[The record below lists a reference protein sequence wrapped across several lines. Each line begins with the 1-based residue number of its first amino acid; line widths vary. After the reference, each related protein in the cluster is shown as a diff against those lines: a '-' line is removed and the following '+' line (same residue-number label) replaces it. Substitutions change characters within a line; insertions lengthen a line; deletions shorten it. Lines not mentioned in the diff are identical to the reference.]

1 MIGPTLRFFRPSLPA
16 SCAYLL
22 CLLGVSGCALQR
34 HHDAVLVLGDIA
46 AGAAPSGLKE
56 RTPQPSRTPIAY
68 TIDGRAHIADLYL
81 PGEGKPE
88 AGIVLVPGMVQEGK
102 DAPNFVTFA
111 TTLARAR
118 FAVVAPQL
126 SGHRDLRIEP
136 GQARE
141 VADAFRYVADREDL
155 SPEGRAGIAGISYA
169 LGPVMVA
176 ALEDDIRERVRFIFG
191 VGGYYDLRTA
201 IRFVTT
207 GYFEV
212 DGSPR
217 SVRSSQYGK
226 LVFAKSVLHDLH
238 DPKDRA
244 IFEEMVEVKLK
255 DFNADI
261 SPLAEALGPEG
272 MSVHRLLTNTDP
284 RLTPQLIA
292 ALPAATVKTID
303 ALTLSDKDLTRLA
316 ARLLL
321 VHGKNDALIPY
332 PESVALGRAV
342 ASSRARV
349 FVLNGVLGHVDLTL
363 SHFFSMRFWANDL
376 PDAWRLFRA
385 ANLLLKERELPAVER
400 IAKQATAVIAPD
412 LRGRKAPFVSDR
424 INQAGLA
431 GAKLAQVAAINPI
444 VSGPAKPGQIRANL
458 PVPLFQ
464 LARYAD

>member
-1 MIGPTLRFFRPSLPA
+1 MLGPTSRLFRPSLTA
-16 SCAYLL
+16 TCTFLL
-22 CLLGVSGCALQR
+22 CLLSVSGCALQR
-34 HHDAVLVLGDIA
+34 HHDAVLVLGDVA
-46 AGAAPSGLKE
+46 AGPAPSSLKE
-56 RTPQPSRTPIAY
+56 RTPQPSRNPIAY
-68 TIDGRAHIADLYL
+68 TIDGRSHIGDLYL
-81 PGEGKPE
+81 PGDGKPE

-102 DAPNFVTFA
+102 DAPSFVTFA

-118 FAVVAPQL
+118 FAVVAPQF

-141 VADAFRYVADREDL
+141 VADAFRYLADREDL

-217 SVRSSQYGK
+217 SVKSSQYGK
-226 LVFAKSVLHDLH
+226 LVFAKSILHDLR
-238 DPKDRA
+238 DPNDRA

-261 SPLAEALGPEG
+261 SPLAEGLGPEG
-272 MSVHRLLTNTDP
+272 MSVHRLLSNTDP

-292 ALPAATVKTID
+292 ALPPATVATID
-303 ALTLSDKDLTRLA
+303 ALTLSDKDLTRLT

-321 VHGKNDALIPY
+321 VHGKNDMLIPY
-332 PESVALGRAV
+332 PESLALGRAV
-342 ASSRARV
+342 PSSRARV
-349 FVLNGVLGHVDLTL
+349 FILNGVLGHVDLSL
-363 SHFFSMRFWANDL
+363 SNFFSKQFWTTEL

-385 ANLLLKERELPAVER
+385 TNLLLKERELTVLTQT
-400 IAKQATAVIAPD
+400 AKQAKTVVTPD
-412 LRGRKAPFVSDR
+412 VRGGKVPVVFDR
-424 INQAGLA
+424 IEKAGFD
-431 GAKLAQVAAINPI
+431 GAK
-444 VSGPAKPGQIRANL
+444 PAR
-458 PVPLFQ
+458 
-464 LARYAD
+464 